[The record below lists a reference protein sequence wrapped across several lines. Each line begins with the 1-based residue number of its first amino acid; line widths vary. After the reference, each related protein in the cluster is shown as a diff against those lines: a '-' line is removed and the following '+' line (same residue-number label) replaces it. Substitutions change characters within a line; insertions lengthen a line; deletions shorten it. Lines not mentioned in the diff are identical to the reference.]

1 MTRLIAFTLVRHRF
15 KKIWRQV
22 TFFSFL
28 KKNVVCVNVIMRA
41 YPLVVLESAP
51 ITTPP
56 SNSTAIVVVYKWV
69 KKQYFIIQ
77 KFNVP
82 FGKLIHVWVTDC
94 WIEKRNFFFHFNHYS
109 GVQYSGVVRQPQ
121 KIVWLVPSNLPL
133 SSIWYLVDKPG
144 NFTVYIFFGNSF
156 ASLKPYL

>member
-1 MTRLIAFTLVRHRF
+1 
-15 KKIWRQV
+15 
-22 TFFSFL
+22 
-28 KKNVVCVNVIMRA
+28 MRA

-144 NFTVYIFFGNSF
+144 NFTVYIFFLVIPLLRWNLIYNFLSF
-156 ASLKPYL
+156 SEVCCVNTIFYTWKWVGRS